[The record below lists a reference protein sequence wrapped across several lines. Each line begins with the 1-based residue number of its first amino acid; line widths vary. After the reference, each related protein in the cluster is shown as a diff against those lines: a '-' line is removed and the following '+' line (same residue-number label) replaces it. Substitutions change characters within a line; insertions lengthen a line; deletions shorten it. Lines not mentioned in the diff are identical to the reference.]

1 MNFEDMDL
9 KCNLII
15 FQDGLETVNYFTQL
29 LKDIETELA
38 SGINPKLEGTLQPVS
53 LLLLDVNMPIL
64 NGLQVL
70 LQVKDKFAQLE
81 SKLSGATTSAS
92 SDHSR
97 TSRVKIVRPL
107 IAYLS

>member
-15 FQDGLETVNYFTQL
+15 FQDGLETVNCFTQL

-38 SGINPKLEGTLQPVS
+38 SGINPKLKGTLQPVS

-70 LQVKDKFAQLE
+70 LQVKDKFA
-81 SKLSGATTSAS
+81 
-92 SDHSR
+92 
-97 TSRVKIVRPL
+97 
-107 IAYLS
+107 